1 MSKRFERTEIL
12 IGEEGMEK
20 LKKSHVAIF
29 GIGGVGGYVAEI
41 LARSGVGKID
51 LIDNDTV
58 SETNINRQII
68 ALTETIGKYK
78 THVMRDRILSINP
91 DAEVKTHEIFFM
103 PDTEMDFSS
112 YDYVIDAIDTVT
124 AKIEIIIR
132 AKNSN
137 VNVISSMG
145 TGNKLDP
152 TRFEISDIYKTSVC
166 PLARVMRRELKSR
179 GIKDLKV
186 LYSKE
191 EPLKPC
197 VEIEENGRHI
207 PGSTAFAPSC
217 AGIIIASEV
226 VRDIIQK

>member
-152 TRFEISDIYKTSVC
+152 TRFEISDI
-166 PLARVMRRELKSR
+166 
-179 GIKDLKV
+179 
-186 LYSKE
+186 
-191 EPLKPC
+191 
-197 VEIEENGRHI
+197 
-207 PGSTAFAPSC
+207 
-217 AGIIIASEV
+217 
-226 VRDIIQK
+226 

>member
-20 LKKSHVAIF
+20 LKKSHIAIF

-103 PDTEMDFSS
+103 PDTEMDFSF
-112 YDYVIDAIDTVT
+112 YFYVRT
-124 AKIEIIIR
+124 
-132 AKNSN
+132 
-137 VNVISSMG
+137 
-145 TGNKLDP
+145 
-152 TRFEISDIYKTSVC
+152 
-166 PLARVMRRELKSR
+166 
-179 GIKDLKV
+179 
-186 LYSKE
+186 
-191 EPLKPC
+191 
-197 VEIEENGRHI
+197 
-207 PGSTAFAPSC
+207 
-217 AGIIIASEV
+217 
-226 VRDIIQK
+226 